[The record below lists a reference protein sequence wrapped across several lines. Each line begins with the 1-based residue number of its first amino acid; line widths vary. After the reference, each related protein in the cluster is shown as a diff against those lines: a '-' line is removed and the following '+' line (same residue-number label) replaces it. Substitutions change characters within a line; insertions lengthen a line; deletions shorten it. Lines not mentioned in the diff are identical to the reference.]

1 MYIVSEIRLVCLV
14 HTYQMNR
21 ATHCKACI
29 LPGNLLLGLEFNRLV
44 ASSQVKM
51 ILGVKWLI

>member
-1 MYIVSEIRLVCLV
+1 MYIVSESRLVCLV

-29 LPGNLLLGLEFNRLV
+29 LPGSLLLGLEFNRLV
-44 ASSQVKM
+44 ASS
-51 ILGVKWLI
+51 